1 LEQIAVSVAR
11 KLFFDLP
18 VPKKLVAIVWIFLIV
33 VIALLG
39 LSYLTIENL
48 SAARAYVG
56 GEGLWSKAQKQAVRE
71 LLLYSTSRSEGD
83 FEAYQKALLVPL
95 GDKQA
100 RLELEKP
107 VPDMN
112 LVRIG
117 LLQGRNNPEDVNG
130 MAKMFRHCRKMTY
143 MSEAVEIWAQGDA
156 LIDRLQGLGSELH
169 REISSNRPNAVR
181 LADLAHRV
189 DIVGDQLTPLE
200 DSFSYAVGAGA
211 RQAKHLFLLVTFIAA
226 GISLVGGLLF
236 TLFMLRHMR
245 QTEQRHRQLLDAAN
259 DVILVIDAESGVIV
273 EANAR
278 SGQILG
284 RSSGEII
291 GRSAETIVSECDR
304 VTYVRMVQATLAG
317 RSVAGKELH
326 LDRADGSTLA
336 VEVNAVMTEFAGR
349 KLIQGIFRDI
359 GERKR
364 LEEETR
370 QAQKMEVVGR
380 LVGGIAHDFNNLLMV
395 ILTQLSKIRASPN
408 QPQRQEHVNTAR
420 IAAERAASLTRQLL
434 SFGRRQV
441 LVLRVLDLNGL
452 LEEVKEMLSALPTEQ
467 VQLTMRLSGEPLPV
481 KVDPGKIEQV
491 VMNLVVNACDAMPS
505 GGDLIIRTARIPGPA
520 AAETGESERPSPFA
534 MLEVTDTG
542 CGMDADT
549 KGHLFEPFFTTK
561 PVGKGSGLGLSTAY
575 GIVKQSGGFLEV
587 ESSQGKG
594 STFRVYLPMI
604 GERALLHEVRKRSAP
619 TFLGSETVLLA
630 EDQPAI
636 RDVLR
641 EFLES
646 QGCKVLEAQNGNE
659 AFEIAKNYAGPIDV
673 LVTDVI
679 MPQLRGRELAKL
691 LTEIHP
697 GICVVLMS
705 GYSEEALVE
714 NRLLAEGSVLLIQ
727 KPFTPEELAEKIR
740 DGLTQQRAPQT
751 RGRIPL

>member
-1 LEQIAVSVAR
+1 VSLAR

-18 VPKKLVAIVWIFLIV
+18 VPKKLVAFLWIFLIV

-130 MAKMFRHCRKMTY
+130 MAAMFRHCRKISY

-169 REISSNRPNAVR
+169 HEISSDRPNAAR
-181 LADLAHRV
+181 IADLAHRV
-189 DIVGDQLTPLE
+189 DVVGDQLTPLE
-200 DSFSYAVGAGA
+200 DSFSFALGAGA
-211 RQAKHLFLLVTFIAA
+211 RQAKRLFLLVTFIAA
-226 GISLVGGLLF
+226 AISLVGGLLF
-236 TLFMLRHMR
+236 TLFMLRHVR
-245 QTEQRHRQLLDAAN
+245 QTELRHRQLLDAAN
-259 DVILVIDAESGVIV
+259 DVILVIDAESGVVV

-284 RSSGEII
+284 RSSTEII
-291 GRSAETIVSECDR
+291 GRNAETIVSECDR
-304 VTYVRMVQATLAG
+304 EAYRRMVQATRAG
-317 RSVAGKELH
+317 RSAAGRELH
-326 LDRADGSTLA
+326 LDRADGSPLA

-395 ILTQLSKIRASPN
+395 ILTQLSKIRTSPN

-441 LVLRVLDLNGL
+441 LVLRVMDLNEL

-467 VQLTMRLSGEPLPV
+467 VQLTMTLSGEPLPV

-505 GGDLIIRTARIPGPA
+505 GGDLIIRTARVPRPA
-520 AAETGESERPSPFA
+520 PETGGAEGAIAFA

-542 CGMDADT
+542 YGMDAET
-549 KGHLFEPFFTTK
+549 KAHLFEPFFTTK
-561 PVGKGSGLGLSTAY
+561 PLGKGTGLGLSTAY
-575 GIVKQSGGFLEV
+575 GIVGQSGGSIEV
-587 ESSQGKG
+587 ESSPGKG
-594 STFRVYLPMI
+594 STFRVYLPMVEQTVGPRTI
-604 GERALLHEVRKRSAP
+604 HEWPASSLR
-619 TFLGSETVLLA
+619 GSETILLA

-636 RDVLR
+636 RGVLR
-641 EFLES
+641 EFLVTH
-646 QGCKVLEAQNGNE
+646 GYKVLEAENGNE
-659 AFEIAKNYAGPIDV
+659 AREIAKTYSGAIDV
-673 LVTDVI
+673 LVADVI
-679 MPQLRGRELAKL
+679 MPHIRGTELAKL
-691 LTEIHP
+691 LTELRP
-697 GICVVLMS
+697 EMCVVLIS
-705 GYSEEALVE
+705 GYSEDALLE
-714 NRLLAEGSVLLIQ
+714 SHLLAEGNLTLIQ
-727 KPFTPEELAEKIR
+727 KPFEPEELVQKIR
-740 DGLTQQRAPQT
+740 QALPGSPTPPGPR
-751 RGRIPL
+751 RS